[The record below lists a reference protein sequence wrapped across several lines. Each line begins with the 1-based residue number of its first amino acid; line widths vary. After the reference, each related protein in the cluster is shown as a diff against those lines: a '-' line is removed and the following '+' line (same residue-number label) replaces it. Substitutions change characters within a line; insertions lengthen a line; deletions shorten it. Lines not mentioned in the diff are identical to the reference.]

1 MRIRSVTLLA
11 GAALGSA
18 LAACSDENNGGGIGL
33 AFSTR
38 PAPNG
43 ALGGAMSAGAMLL
56 GDTVV
61 LNGDSIILETAEVV
75 LREVEIEGEDVA
87 DCSSSSGSDDDGCE
101 EFTYGIQLVSLPLG
115 SETEKVV
122 TLTGVPPGMYDEVEF
137 DLHQPVSPED
147 DPFIAANPL
156 FAGVSIRVTGFYRA
170 AGATERT
177 AFTYTSDLSQEQEI
191 ELSPP
196 LDVTADGMANVTIRI
211 DVSTWF
217 LNGSGTGIVDP
228 ATAGPGGANESLVE
242 SNIEQSID
250 AFHDDDS
257 DGLDDDDGE
266 DDDGG
271 DDPDDP

>member
-1 MRIRSVTLLA
+1 MQMRSMTLLA

-18 LAACSDENNGGGIGL
+18 VVACSDASSGGGVGL

-38 PAPNG
+38 PAPNRV
-43 ALGGAMSAGAMLL
+43 LGGAMSAGAVQL

-61 LNGDSIILETAEVV
+61 LNGDSIILETVEVV

-87 DCSSSSGSDDDGCE
+87 DCSSSSTSDDDGCE
-101 EFTYGIQLVSLPLG
+101 EFSYGIQLVSLPLG
-115 SETEKVV
+115 GETEKVV
-122 TLTGVPPGMYDEVEF
+122 TLSGVPPGTYDEVEF
-137 DLHQPVSPED
+137 DIHQPVSPAD

-156 FAGVSIRVTGFYRA
+156 FDGVSIRVTGFYRA

-177 AFTYTSDLSQEQEI
+177 AFTYTTDLSQEQEI

-196 LDVTADGMANVTIRI
+196 LDVTADGLANVTIRI

-217 LNGSGTGIVDP
+217 LNASGTGIVDP
-228 ATAGPGGANESLVE
+228 ATAGAGGANESLVE
-242 SNIEQSID
+242 GNIEQSID

-257 DGLDDDDGE
+257 DGLDDDDE

-271 DDPDDP
+271 DDPDDS

>member
-1 MRIRSVTLLA
+1 MAVLA

-18 LAACSDENNGGGIGL
+18 TVACSDDPGGGIGL

-38 PAPNG
+38 PAPGGAVGG
-43 ALGGAMSAGAMLL
+43 ALRASVMQL

-61 LNGDSIILETAEVV
+61 LNGDSIILETVEVV
-75 LREVEIEGEDVA
+75 LQEIEIEGEDVA
-87 DCSSSSGSDDDGCE
+87 DCQPSSGDDDDGCE
-101 EFTYGIQLVSLPLG
+101 EFSYGAQLVSLPLG

-137 DLHQPVSPED
+137 DLHPPVSPGD
-147 DPFIAANPL
+147 DAFIAANPL
-156 FAGVSIRVTGFYRA
+156 FNGVSIRVTGFYRP
-170 AGATERT
+170 AGAAERT
-177 AFTYTSDLSQEQEI
+177 AFTYTTDLSQQEEI

-196 LDVTADGMANVTIRI
+196 LDVTADGMANITIRI

-217 LNGSGTGIVDP
+217 LTADGNEVVDP

-242 SNIEQSID
+242 SNIQQSIN
-250 AFHDDDS
+250 AFQDDDS
-257 DGLDDDDGE
+257 DGLDDDSE

-271 DDPDDP
+271 DDPDDDDS